1 MEDPECKLVG
11 PFKTK
16 PPEPWHS
23 KRARHNAKPV
33 PLSSSLRGSGYL
45 CKLKNSQSNGEL
57 WPPREIFISIKTNYH
72 LLTYIKL
79 YCHLSILCLSAWSF
93 IVFLLRMLCVSFTK
107 NLRSI
112 LVGTKIWHKPEPILV
127 LEKVSKTLKQ
137 KTLTNSKIF
146 HVLEVLSFK
155 EYEKGNAIQT
165 WVGKKY
171 FVSGANYLMK
181 GASLI
186 ILNR

>member
-1 MEDPECKLVG
+1 MYTSASW
-11 PFKTK
+11 KT
-16 PPEPWHS
+16 
-23 KRARHNAKPV
+23 ARTV
-33 PLSSSLRGSGYL
+33 ESFW
-45 CKLKNSQSNGEL
+45 Q
-57 WPPREIFISIKTNYH
+57 PREIFLSIKTNYH

-79 YCHLSILCLSAWSF
+79 YCHLSILRLSTWSF
-93 IVFLLRMLCVSFTK
+93 IVFLLRMLCVS
-107 NLRSI
+107 L
-112 LVGTKIWHKPEPILV
+112 TKIWHKLEPILV

-155 EYEKGNAIQT
+155 EYEKGKAIQT

-171 FVSGANYLMK
+171 FVSGANYLTK

-186 ILNR
+186 ILNT

>member
-1 MEDPECKLVG
+1 MEDPECELVG
-11 PFKTK
+11 PFRTK

-33 PLSSSLRGSGYL
+33 PLSSSLRGSAYL
-45 CKLKNSQSNGEL
+45 CKLKNSQNNGEI

-72 LLTYIKL
+72 LLAYIKL
-79 YCHLSILCLSAWSF
+79 YCHLSILRLSTWSF
-93 IVFLLRMLCVSFTK
+93 IVFLLRMLCVS
-107 NLRSI
+107 L
-112 LVGTKIWHKPEPILV
+112 TKIWHKLEPILV

-155 EYEKGNAIQT
+155 EYEKGKAIQT

-171 FVSGANYLMK
+171 FVSGANYLTK

-186 ILNR
+186 ILNT